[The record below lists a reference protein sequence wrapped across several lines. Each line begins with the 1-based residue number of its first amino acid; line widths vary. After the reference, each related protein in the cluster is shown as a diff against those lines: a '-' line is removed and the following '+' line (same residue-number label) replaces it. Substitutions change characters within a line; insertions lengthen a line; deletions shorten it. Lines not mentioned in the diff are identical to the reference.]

1 MTQLDYG
8 VFVIISNRKKFH
20 KDKTTWFNE
29 KPSVVKIED
38 KKVHLYKDTL
48 SFDNENRKPILDY
61 SSTGTTN
68 HWQDTT
74 KVFEIK
80 NGYAKSRLNDQA
92 IETEIHLENGI
103 KYFILQ
109 GYEIN
114 LKEEGNMF
122 SFATQRQ
129 LMQFTR
135 RYLNK

>member
-74 KVFEIK
+74 KVFGIK

-92 IETEIHLENGI
+92 IETEIHLDNGI

-122 SFATQRQ
+122 SFTTQRQ